1 MQIAPFRA
9 AREAFLT
16 WQWVPG
22 IEKAVLLHQVAAGIR
37 SKQQDLATIMT
48 REGGKPFCENCDEVE
63 WTAACFNYYAEIGRN
78 SRGTSLPPVFE
89 HQVNFT
95 IKEPYSVVAALIPW
109 NSRCCVSH
117 GKSRAELAAGNTVII
132 KPSEETALATSALA
146 EILVGLPTA

>member
-22 IEKAVLLHQVAAGIR
+22 IEKAALLHQVAAGIR
-37 SKQQDLATIMT
+37 SK
-48 REGGKPFCENCDEVE
+48 
-63 WTAACFNYYAEIGRN
+63 
-78 SRGTSLPPVFE
+78 

-95 IKEPYSVVAALIPW
+95 IKEPYGVVAALIPW

-117 GKSRAELAAGNTVII
+117 GKSRAELAARNTVII

>member
-22 IEKAVLLHQVAAGIR
+22 IEKAVLLHQVAAGMR

-78 SRGTSLPPVFE
+78 SRGTSRPPVFE
-89 HQVNFT
+89 HQV
-95 IKEPYSVVAALIPW
+95 KGA
-109 NSRCCVSH
+109 VSTGTNHLGLSMPH
-117 GKSRAELAAGNTVII
+117 G
-132 KPSEETALATSALA
+132 P
-146 EILVGLPTA
+146 EIGD

>member
-1 MQIAPFRA
+1 MGSGNRDGSLA
-9 AREAFLT
+9 ASSRR
-16 WQWVPG
+16 WNSQ
-22 IEKAVLLHQVAAGIR
+22 QAAGSR
-37 SKQQDLATIMT
+37 HDHDARRRQAV
-48 REGGKPFCENCDEVE
+48 CENCDEVE

-95 IKEPYSVVAALIPW
+95 INEPYGVVAALIPW